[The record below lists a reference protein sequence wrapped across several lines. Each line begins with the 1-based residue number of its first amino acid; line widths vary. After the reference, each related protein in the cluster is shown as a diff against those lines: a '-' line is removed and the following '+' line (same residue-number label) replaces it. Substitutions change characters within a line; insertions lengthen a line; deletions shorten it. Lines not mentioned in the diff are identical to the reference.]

1 MSGDAVPEL
10 NAKSGQGGLPIP
22 EWHVPCL
29 ADVMPGQTERL
40 SQCFVAGNVPRFLLK
55 FLNLKQFP

>member
-22 EWHVPCL
+22 EGHGPFL
-29 ADVMPGQTERL
+29 AEVTPGQTERL
-40 SQCFVAGNVPRFLLK
+40 SQCFVAG
-55 FLNLKQFP
+55 